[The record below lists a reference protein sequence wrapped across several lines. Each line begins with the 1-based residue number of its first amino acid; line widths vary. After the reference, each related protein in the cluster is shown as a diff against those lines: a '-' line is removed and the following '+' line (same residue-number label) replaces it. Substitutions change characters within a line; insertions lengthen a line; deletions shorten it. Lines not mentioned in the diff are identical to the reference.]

1 MNKKAELDNLVK
13 TVLWIVLF
21 IMLVTGLYFLLNFL
35 TNI

>member
-1 MNKKAELDNLVK
+1 MNKRAELDNLVK
-13 TVLWIVLF
+13 IVLWIVLF